1 MNVLVTGG
9 SGFVGLNVVEALL
22 ARGDA
27 VVAASNDEL
36 PAYAKRALGR
46 LPGTLHT
53 VHVDVTD
60 AAAVRDIVASHRPEA
75 VIHAAVITAG
85 EARELTGLDRVVD
98 VNVKGTAH
106 VLAAALSAKVR
117 RTIYVSS
124 GSAYG
129 ATLLEAEEVIEETPP
144 QPDSLYSITK
154 YAAERICGRFRET
167 HGLEVVCTRLGSVF
181 GPWERDTGVR
191 DTLSL
196 PFQIFSRAAAGDEVV
211 LPRREARR
219 DWVYATDVA
228 AGILAL
234 LDAPETHHAIYNV
247 SSGARWTGFTL
258 RWCETLRAIFPALRY
273 RIADETEQPNVSFLG
288 ERDRALMA
296 IDRLV
301 ADMSYRPRY
310 GDGRV
315 FADYAGWLQ
324 AHRAYYD

>member
-27 VVAASNDEL
+27 VVAASNDEMPL
-36 PAYAKRALGR
+36 YAKGVLGR
-46 LPGTLHT
+46 LPGTLHI
-53 VHVDVTD
+53 VHVDVAD
-60 AAAVRDIVASHRPEA
+60 APAMRDLFAQHRPEA

-106 VLAAALSAKVR
+106 VLAAALAEQVR

-129 ATLLEAEEVIEETPP
+129 AALLEADEVAEETPP

-154 YAAERICGRFRET
+154 YAAEGLCSRFRAA
-167 HGLEVVCTRLGSVF
+167 HGLDVVCARLGSVF

-196 PFQIFSRAAAGDEVV
+196 PFQIFRRAAAGEEVV
-211 LPRREARR
+211 LPRREPRR
-219 DWVYATDVA
+219 DWVYAGDVA
-228 AGILAL
+228 AGLLAL
-234 LDAPETHHAIYNV
+234 LDAHATQHTLYNV
-247 SSGARWTGFTL
+247 SSGARWTAFGE
-258 RWCETLRAIFPALRY
+258 RWCQALRGLFPDF
-273 RIADETEQPNVSFLG
+273 RHRVAGEAERPNVSFLG

-296 IDRLV
+296 IERLA
-301 ADMSYRPRY
+301 ADTAYRPLH

-315 FADYAGWLQ
+315 LAGYAAWLQ

>member
-1 MNVLVTGG
+1 MKVLVTGG
-9 SGFVGLNVVEALL
+9 SGFVGLNVLEALL
-22 ARGDA
+22 ARGDT
-27 VVAASNDEL
+27 VVAVSNDEL
-36 PAYAKRALGR
+36 PAHAQPALGR

-53 VHVDVTD
+53 VRVDVAD
-60 AAAVRDIVASHRPEA
+60 ASAVHAVFARHRPDA

-106 VLAAALSAKVR
+106 VLAAALAEKVR

-129 ATLLEAEEVIEETPP
+129 AALLESEAVSEETPP

-154 YAAERICGRFRET
+154 YAAERLCARFRET
-167 HGLEVVCTRLGSVF
+167 HGLEVVCARLGSVF
-181 GPWERDTGVR
+181 GPWERDSGLR

-196 PFQIFSRAAAGDEVV
+196 PFQIFRYAAAGAEVV

-234 LDAPETHHAIYNV
+234 LDAPAPQHTLYNV
-247 SSGARWTGFTL
+247 SSGARWAALTVP
-258 RWCETLRAIFPALRY
+258 WCETLRGILPDFRY
-273 RIADETEQPNVSFLG
+273 RTAGETEQPSVSFLG
-288 ERDRALMA
+288 ERDRALMT

-301 ADMSYRPRY
+301 AETAYRPRHS
-310 GDGRV
+310 DARV
-315 FADYAGWLQ
+315 LAHYAAWLQ
-324 AHRAYYD
+324 GHRAYYD